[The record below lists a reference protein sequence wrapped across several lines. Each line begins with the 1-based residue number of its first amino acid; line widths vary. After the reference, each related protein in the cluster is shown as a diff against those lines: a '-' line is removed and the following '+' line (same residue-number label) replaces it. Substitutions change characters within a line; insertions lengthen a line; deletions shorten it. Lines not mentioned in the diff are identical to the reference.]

1 MESVTCLLLEY
12 FIAEN
17 PPSKT
22 SQRTI
27 WTIWVEM
34 FDRLPEAENLLLVNT
49 CNPLLLKDFDNPT
62 YSFPLEFP
70 FETLLCFFLEMWHW
84 CLNKWQDAGKQVQ
97 TVQRQQCE
105 ETAS

>member
-17 PPSKT
+17 PPSKS
-22 SQRTI
+22 SQR
-27 WTIWVEM
+27 TIWVEM

-62 YSFPLEFP
+62 YSFPLGFP
-70 FETLLCFFLEMWHW
+70 LETLVLLFGDVELVPEQMVGSW
-84 CLNKWQDAGKQVQ
+84 
-97 TVQRQQCE
+97 
-105 ETAS
+105 ETGADCSRIAV

>member
-1 MESVTCLLLEY
+1 MESITCLLLEF

-17 PPSKT
+17 VPSKS
-22 SQRTI
+22 SQK
-27 WTIWVEM
+27 TIWVEM
-34 FDRLPEAENLLLVNT
+34 FDRLPEAEDLLLVNT

-70 FETLLCFFLEMWHW
+70 FEALMCFFLEMWHW
-84 CLNKWQDAGKQVQ
+84 CLNKWQEAGKQVQ

-105 ETAS
+105 KTAIG

>member
-27 WTIWVEM
+27 WTIWLEM
-34 FDRLPEAENLLLVNT
+34 FDRLPEAENLLLINT

-84 CLNKWQDAGKQVQ
+84 CLNKW
-97 TVQRQQCE
+97 
-105 ETAS
+105 